1 MMKPGMPGSKAKPA
15 VAVQWFADHVMEGVG
30 ETPTLA
36 LGPLVWNIEPGHD
49 TRQWYFVAASLDAE
63 GEIRLDQ
70 FRIGMDD
77 PALAEKCRAI
87 LMLELIQRRPPCVL
101 SDFDDEL
108 AMARWCEALC
118 PCERTR
124 RIRENCEQERRP

>member
-1 MMKPGMPGSKAKPA
+1 MRPGMPGAKAKPA
-15 VAVQWFADHVMEGVG
+15 VAVRWFADHVMTGVS

-36 LGPLVWNIEPGHD
+36 LGPIVWTIEPGHD
-49 TRQWYFVAASLDAE
+49 TRQWYFVVASLDAE

-70 FRIGMDD
+70 FRIGADD
-77 PALAEKCRAI
+77 LSLAEKCRAM

-108 AMARWCEALC
+108 AMACWCEALC
-118 PCERTR
+118 PCEKTR
-124 RIRENCEQERRP
+124 RIRENCEAERRP